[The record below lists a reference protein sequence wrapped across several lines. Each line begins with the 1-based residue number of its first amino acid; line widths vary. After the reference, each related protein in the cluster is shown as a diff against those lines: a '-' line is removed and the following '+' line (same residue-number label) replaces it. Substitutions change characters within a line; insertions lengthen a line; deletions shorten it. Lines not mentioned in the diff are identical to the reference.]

1 MSKPIPLD
9 KTKHNEPPS
18 DHLLAVALEV
28 TVGHLS
34 TFEEIGHI
42 NEELQSLLIP
52 LLTAVENE
60 ADTDTHF
67 MLRAVNRLI
76 CAQQKEINRL
86 AEVMK

>member
-1 MSKPIPLD
+1 M
-9 KTKHNEPPS
+9 
-18 DHLLAVALEV
+18 EV

-42 NEELQSLLIP
+42 NEELQALLIP

-67 MLRAVNRLI
+67 LLRAVNRLVH
-76 CAQQKEINRL
+76 AQGKEITRL
-86 AEVMK
+86 TEVMK